1 MRNLFVFSL
10 GLLALAVPA
19 LANGTPDGQPPSEE
33 TVCSGLDGV
42 LFGLCNAY
50 CEAMDCDSPQPQASP
65 TACARVLG
73 NFMKHSGGQPPPC
86 AVTCPCPEGLPLFAD
101 LLAGNVDVQQCI
113 VDDLS
118 QVTSVVTPAGTFA
131 LVSQSAAPPYCS
143 VSLTQFLEVTPAEA
157 AACQRLLVQIA
168 AGHGVACVHPE

>member
-33 TVCSGLDGV
+33 TVCSSLDGV

-86 AVTCPCPEGLPLFAD
+86 AVTCPCPESLPLFAD
-101 LLAGNVDVQQCI
+101 LVAGNVDVQQCI

-118 QVTSVVTPAGTFA
+118 QVTSVVTPTGTFV
-131 LVSQSAAPPYCS
+131 LVNQTAAPPYCS
-143 VSLTQFLEVTPAEA
+143 ANLTQFLQITPQEA
-157 AACQRLLVQIA
+157 AVCQQLLQQA
-168 AGHGVACVHPE
+168 ATQQGVVCGPPE